1 MAYLPTFGHNKYVP
15 QKTKTATLA
24 QLLIPFIMYA
34 QYHKNIRG
42 RFRKKL
48 KHLNFL
54 PKNYPLF

>member
-15 QKTKTATLA
+15 QKTTLA
-24 QLLIPFIMYA
+24 QLLIPFIMYV

-42 RFRKKL
+42 RFREKL